1 LLLAHEANLAVQDE
15 GFAGELRASLLAAIS
30 DEAVRIGDDYGVSR
44 SWLDRVIARVSY
56 WIVRMLIGLLGYS
69 RSI

>member
-1 LLLAHEANLAVQDE
+1 
-15 GFAGELRASLLAAIS
+15 
-30 DEAVRIGDDYGVSR
+30 VSR